1 MATIIYANVPNMTTI
16 VDIANKLKISKSTVS
31 RALTNSSD
39 VSAKT
44 RERVLRTAKEMNYS
58 VNAYARNLVTNRSH
72 LISFMIPDIAD
83 AFYQKIAQSADE
95 YLSNAGYSMFYRN
108 VKRDPKESLKFLKQ
122 AMEFHMDG
130 VFITLDDW
138 TDEICDFIA
147 NMNIPVISLRR
158 KTPDRLKEIVPY
170 VDCDYYEGLDNTI
183 TYLSSYGHKEIGYIA
198 FETIVGK
205 ERISAYEKICSK
217 YGLAMHMIRNRSF
230 QDAGV
235 RIEVGYN
242 SAKKLINEN
251 PEITAILSGDDQLAI
266 GALKYCNEAGI
277 RVPEDISIMGCDDRS
292 IGSLY
297 CIQLTTLGQQREE
310 AGLLAGQLMIDM
322 IEHPGFHESINVPMI
337 IRERRTVGRAA
348 R

>member
-1 MATIIYANVPNMTTI
+1 MKTIIIANVPAMTTI

-44 RERVLRTAKEMNYS
+44 RELVLRTAKEMNYF

-83 AFYQKIAQSADE
+83 TFYQKIARSADD
-95 YLSNAGYSMFYRN
+95 YLSKAGYSMFYRN

-130 VFITLDDW
+130 VFITLDEW
-138 TDEICDFIA
+138 TDEICDFIR

-158 KTPDRLKEIVPY
+158 KTPEKLKGIVPY

-183 TYLSSYGHKEIGYIA
+183 TYLGSFGHKEIGYIA
-198 FETIVGK
+198 FETVVGK
-205 ERISAYEKICSK
+205 ERISAYESICSK
-217 YGLAMHMIRNRSF
+217 HGLALQMVRNRSY

-242 SAKKLINEN
+242 SAKKLIKEN
-251 PEITAILSGDDQLAI
+251 PQITAILSGDDQLAI
-266 GALKYCNEAGI
+266 GALKYCTEAGI

-292 IGSLY
+292 VGSLY

-310 AGLLAGQLMIDM
+310 SGLLAGQLMIDM
-322 IEHPGFHESINVPMI
+322 IEQPGPHESINVPMI